1 MPRANVI
8 LARARGYAPAPPIG
22 ETSVSMYG
30 GAIQFNFGEPHEV
43 GAFVTGDPWAVAGA
57 SNPLSLVSTVPA
69 FTATGSGVDSSGTA
83 YSNRKMHGAQVN
95 PGNRTDEEG
104 GLAANE
110 WGTGQGYD
118 DYKDENLNLTFK
130 DALNVDPGYT
140 GAPLVLQEGAVVKAR
155 SSAVPES
162 SGRPVLADL
171 GALTVVR
178 TAPAPGQFR
187 PPIAVADKEAYKLH
201 TSDVDL
207 SFLPNLA
214 VPAGAEASVPSY
226 SAVMA
231 KTARMWS
238 MQSTN
243 NLQCRNINAVN
254 NQSEYGQNISYDIGD
269 ALALLCLNVITTN
282 QKRALANNLIQIGW
296 DMYGRWVEG
305 GKPPGIGGN
314 PWQKLCIV
322 FAAKACEASEAWGA
336 ALADCVNTAL
346 HPRDFAE
353 DSMIFRIRRWFI
365 DSPRR
370 TGEAGRPRDPF
381 LPYMEGMVEWSND
394 YDVNDSAGSNKDLV
408 YRPIVSPAL
417 TGCLFYLWLMGCAD
431 LYNSPD
437 AFEYMDVYF
446 NWAKPDPTGQVN
458 LYRPITRAMY
468 DTYRG
473 TTGASDVTWVD
484 AAAEG
489 QYVWLESASL
499 LDVNTVPAAS
509 ALAVTVASSPAT
521 VSSVVVYRK
530 RLVAVLSTPIT
541 AGQAVTIGYTKP
553 GANAVRTIAN
563 VEAATVAPMAATN
576 NTGKL
581 PPTGT
586 PELIDN
592 GGAAYLT
599 TVKPF
604 APRVAYGSAKR
615 FLFAAWFEPEDVG
628 GAPVNTNLLAN
639 QTAASL
645 RWTFVNNT
653 QMTGMV
659 GANAIY
665 RVRPAPAIA
674 AGAQVHAWLADF
686 TELAAADG
694 AKYGIGEA
702 VVAQGSTTFDSLS
715 GTRELILAGLPDPD
729 ADAGVFSTG
738 VGVLAASLGAN
749 LMNGKVGYV
758 WMHYDDGSETW
769 PAFDAA
775 FLAQFNPANIGSR
788 GEGPL
793 GFRPR
798 FYWPMNLA
806 ELEANG
812 EIANRGTGGDRPLFP
827 VGAFA

>member
-1 MPRANVI
+1 MSRLRLLIGPRGNVS
-8 LARARGYAPAPPIG
+8 PPPSG
-22 ETSVSMYG
+22 VTSVSVYG
-30 GAIQFNFGEPHEV
+30 GTIQFNFGEQHQS
-43 GAFVTGDPWAVAGA
+43 GTFVTGDPWVLAG
-57 SNPLSLVSTVPA
+57 SGNPLSLVSTTPTY
-69 FTATGSGVDSSGTA
+69 TATGSGVDSSSAA

-95 PGNRTDEEG
+95 PGNRADVG
-104 GLAANE
+104 GSTSANT

-118 DYKDENLNLTFK
+118 DYKDENLNLAFS
-130 DALNVDPGYT
+130 DALNVDPAKT
-140 GAPLVLQEGAVVKAR
+140 GSSLVLEEGAIVKAN
-155 SSAVPES
+155 SSVVPEA

-171 GALTVVR
+171 GVLTVVR
-178 TAPAPGQFR
+178 TAPAATQFR

-214 VPAGAEASVPSY
+214 VPAGAESAVPSY
-226 SAVMA
+226 EAILA
-231 KTARMWS
+231 KTSRMWTV
-238 MQSTN
+238 QSTN

-254 NQSEYGQNISYDIGD
+254 NQTEYGQNISYDIGD
-269 ALALLCLNVITTN
+269 ALALLCLNVSTTD
-282 QKRALANNLIQIGW
+282 QKRALAHNLIQIGW

-305 GKPPGIGGN
+305 GRPPGIGGN

-322 FAAKACEASEAWGA
+322 FAAKACEGSAEWGS

-365 DSPRR
+365 DSPRK
-370 TGEAGRPRDPF
+370 TNDPGRPRDPY

-394 YDVNDSAGSNKDLV
+394 YEVNDSAGSNKDLV

-458 LYRPITRAMY
+458 RYRPITRAMY

-576 NTGKL
+576 NTDKL
-581 PPTGT
+581 PPTST

-599 TVKPF
+599 SVTPL
-604 APRVAYGSAKR
+604 APRLAYGAAKR
-615 FLFAAWFEPEDVG
+615 FLVAAWFEPEDIG
-628 GAPVNTNLLAN
+628 GAPVNTNLLAS
-639 QTAASL
+639 QTAATV

-653 QMTGMV
+653 QMTFMV
-659 GANAIY
+659 GSNAIC
-665 RVRPAPAIA
+665 RVRPSPTIA
-674 AGAQVHAWLADF
+674 AGPQVHACLIDF
-686 TELAAADG
+686 TKAAAADG
-694 AKYGIGEA
+694 AKYGINGV

-715 GTRELILAGLPDPD
+715 GTRELVLAGLPDPD
-729 ADAGVFSTG
+729 SDPGVLSTG

-749 LMNGKVGYV
+749 LMNGKVGYLYL
-758 WMHYDDGSETW
+758 HFDDGTETW
-769 PAFDAA
+769 PEFDAA
-775 FLAQFNPANIGSR
+775 LLANFDPANIGSR

-793 GFRPR
+793 GFRPK
-798 FYWPMNLA
+798 FFWPMSLS
-806 ELEANG
+806 ELVANG
-812 EIANRGTGGDRPLFP
+812 YVENRGTGGDRPSFS
-827 VGAFA
+827 VGAFT